1 MDNFIVTLSKWKYH
15 LIVILIVMIVIRLI
29 IKHQAT
35 ELRSDSTCEP
45 ERAPADG
52 NGSLFYLGRG
62 SEDDTIE
69 TLLKRT
75 SWVAYL
81 SKRTSHWQRIFITTF
96 VIMFMYTL
104 ICSFK
109 GDRWELPAL
118 NHLLITW
125 VIIYFVLFFS
135 RDFYYVHGDIMA
147 DFTVRN
153 NVKLIASKLNLDVDF
168 SSDPPKPT
176 NGPPD
181 RVLVMT

>member
-1 MDNFIVTLSKWKYH
+1 MDNFIVTLNKWKYH
-15 LIVILIVMIVIRLI
+15 LIVILIVMIVMKLI
-29 IKHQAT
+29 IKHQAK
-35 ELRSDSTCEP
+35 ELRSAGSHLTS
-45 ERAPADG
+45 ADG

-62 SEDDTIE
+62 SEDDSIE

-109 GDRWELPAL
+109 GSRWELPAL

-135 RDFYYVHGDIMA
+135 RDFMFVHGDIFA
-147 DFTVRN
+147 DYAIRN

-168 SSDPPKPT
+168 SSDPPNPT

-181 RVLVMT
+181 RVLVM